1 VRFALAEHDVHAGG
15 ACSRT
20 LRDILSAKL
29 PLVSLRS
36 RGYEMLHARP
46 LSMVDV
52 AVVGAGQTKYGNHP
66 LGLKGMWAEAAS
78 KAFASI
84 DGDFSPN
91 LIEEAFIGSLA
102 FGGSQLGNTAA
113 LLTEHSAMDGVSV
126 RRVENACASSGF
138 AFRDAWMAIKSG
150 QADIVVAGGIEKMN
164 DLTAERRRYWLG
176 VSGDTEW
183 ERLAGLTFP
192 GTYALMA
199 RRYFHEFGAS
209 HDDLVH
215 VSVKNHHHG
224 SLNPMAHIQKEVTFD
239 KAASGFMVA
248 DPLTLYDCCPT
259 SDGASC
265 VVLAADHVV
274 KKLTDTPVWVRG
286 SGAAS
291 DHLALHDRPSVTQ
304 LQATQHA
311 ARKAYTMAGLTPSDI
326 DIAEVHDCFTIA
338 EVMATED
345 LGFARRGEGG
355 VFAREGRGLLNQ
367 GKTTINASGG
377 LKAKG
382 HPLGATGTGQVVEVF
397 KQLRNEVEAERQ
409 VRDASVGLT
418 HNVGG
423 SGATC
428 AVHVFGR
435 DRA

>member
-1 VRFALAEHDVHAGG
+1 MVYAGE

-20 LRDILSAKL
+20 LRVGCPVKTVLFSF
-29 PLVSLRS
+29 SS
-36 RGYEMLHARP
+36 RGYEMLRPRP
-46 LSMVDV
+46 LAMVDV

-78 KAFASI
+78 QAFASI
-84 DGDFSPN
+84 DGDFSPS
-91 LIEEAFIGSLA
+91 IIDEAFIGSLA

-113 LLTEHSAMDGVSV
+113 LLTEHSAMEGVSV

-138 AFRDAWMAIKSG
+138 AFRDAWLAIKSG
-150 QADIVVAGGIEKMN
+150 QADVVVAGGIEKMN

-199 RRYFHEFGAS
+199 RRYFHEYDS
-209 HDDLVH
+209 THDDLVH
-215 VSVKNHHHG
+215 VSVKNHLHG
-224 SLNPMAHIQKEVTFD
+224 SMNPQAHIQKEVDFE
-239 KAASGFMVA
+239 KAANGFMVA

-274 KKLTDTPVWVRG
+274 QKLTDTPVWVRG

-291 DHLALHDRPSVTQ
+291 DHLALHDRPSITQ
-304 LQATQHA
+304 LKATQLA
-311 ARKAYTMAGLTPSDI
+311 SRKAYAMADLSPSNI
-326 DIAEVHDCFTIA
+326 DLAEVHDCFTIA
-338 EVMATED
+338 EVLATED
-345 LGFARRGEGG
+345 LGFAGRGAGG
-355 VFAREGRGLLNQ
+355 RFAREGEGVVNQ
-367 GKTTINASGG
+367 GDTTINASGG

-397 KQLRNEVEAERQ
+397 KQLRQEVGTARQ
-409 VRDASVGLT
+409 VDDAEVGLT

-435 DRA
+435 SRT

>member
-1 VRFALAEHDVHAGG
+1 MLRGDALV
-15 ACSRT
+15 
-20 LRDILSAKL
+20 
-29 PLVSLRS
+29 
-36 RGYEMLHARP
+36 
-46 LSMVDV
+46 MVDV
-52 AVVGAGQTKYGNHP
+52 AVVGAGQTKYGNHS

-78 KAFASI
+78 KAFSSV
-84 DGDFSPN
+84 DGDFQPS
-91 LIEEAFIGSLA
+91 LIDEAFIGSLA

-113 LLTEHSAMDGVSV
+113 LLTEHSDLDGISV

-150 QADIVVAGGIEKMN
+150 QADVVVAGGIEKMN
-164 DLTAERRRYWLG
+164 DLTPERRRYWLG

-199 RRYFHEFGAS
+199 RRYFHEFDAS

-215 VSVKNHHHG
+215 VSVKNHLHG
-224 SLNPMAHIQKEVTFD
+224 STNPLAHIQKEVSFE

-265 VVLAADHVV
+265 VVLAADHVA
-274 KKLTDTPVWVRG
+274 KSLTDTPVWVRG

-291 DHLALHDRPSVTQ
+291 DHLALHDRPSITQ
-304 LQATQHA
+304 LKATQQA
-311 ARKAYTMAGLTPSDI
+311 ANRAYGMAGVVANQI
-326 DIAEVHDCFTIA
+326 DVAEVHDCFTIA
-338 EVMATED
+338 EVLATED
-345 LGFARRGEGG
+345 LGFAMRGEGG
-355 VFAREGRGLLNQ
+355 QFAREGRGVLNQ
-367 GKTTINASGG
+367 GQTTVNVSGG
-377 LKAKG
+377 LKSKG

-397 KQLRNEVEAERQ
+397 KQLRGDAGHSRQ
-409 VRDASVGLT
+409 VRDAEIGLT

>member
-1 VRFALAEHDVHAGG
+1 
-15 ACSRT
+15 
-20 LRDILSAKL
+20 
-29 PLVSLRS
+29 
-36 RGYEMLHARP
+36 
-46 LSMVDV
+46 MVDV
-52 AVVGAGQTKYGNHP
+52 AVVGAGQTKYGNHAS
-66 LGLKGMWAEAAS
+66 GLKGMWAEAAA
-78 KAFASI
+78 KAFASV
-84 DGDFSPN
+84 DGDFEPSV
-91 LIEEAFIGSLA
+91 IDEAFIGSIA

-113 LLTEHSAMDGVSV
+113 LLTEHSAMDGISV

-150 QADIVVAGGIEKMN
+150 QADVVVAGGIEKMN
-164 DLTAERRRYWLG
+164 DLTPERKRYWLG

-199 RRYFHEFGAS
+199 RRYFHEFDAT

-215 VSVKNHHHG
+215 VSVKNHLHG
-224 SLNPMAHIQKEVTFD
+224 SMNADAHIQKEVSFE

-265 VVLAADHVV
+265 VVLAADHVA

-291 DHLALHDRPSVTQ
+291 DHLALHDRPTITQ
-304 LQATQHA
+304 LKATREA
-311 ARKAYTMAGLTPSDI
+311 STKAYAMAGVDARQI
-326 DIAEVHDCFTIA
+326 DLAEVHDCFTIA
-338 EVMATED
+338 EVLATED
-345 LGFARRGEGG
+345 LGLTERGEGG
-355 VFAREGRGLLNQ
+355 VFARNGEGRLNE
-367 GKTTINASGG
+367 GTTTVNASGG
-377 LKAKG
+377 LKSKG

-397 KQLRNEVEAERQ
+397 KQLRGQVSPNRQ
-409 VRDASVGLT
+409 VRDAETALT

>member
-1 VRFALAEHDVHAGG
+1 MLPMVALV
-15 ACSRT
+15 
-20 LRDILSAKL
+20 
-29 PLVSLRS
+29 
-36 RGYEMLHARP
+36 
-46 LSMVDV
+46 MVDV
-52 AVVGAGQTKYGNHP
+52 AVVGAGQTRYGNHD
-66 LGLKGMWAEAAS
+66 LGLKGMWAEAARR
-78 KAFASI
+78 AFASV
-84 DGDFSPN
+84 DGDFDTTMVD
-91 LIEEAFIGSLA
+91 EAYIGSLA
-102 FGGSQLGNTAA
+102 FGGAQLGNTAA
-113 LLTEHSAMDGVSV
+113 LLTEHSDMEGVPV

-150 QADIVVAGGIEKMN
+150 QADVVVAGGIEKMN
-164 DLTAERRRYWLG
+164 DLTPERRRYWLG

-199 RRYFHEFGAS
+199 RRYFHEFDAT

-215 VSVKNHHHG
+215 VSVKNHLHG
-224 SLNPMAHIQKEVTFD
+224 SLNPLAHIQKEVAFE

-265 VVLAADHVV
+265 VVLAADHVA
-274 KKLTDTPVWVRG
+274 KRMTDTPVWVRG

-291 DHLALHDRPSVTQ
+291 DHLALHDRPSITQ
-304 LQATQHA
+304 LKATQTA
-311 ARKAYTMAGLTPSDI
+311 GRKAYEMANLTPRDI
-326 DIAEVHDCFTIA
+326 DLAEVHDCFTIA
-338 EVMATED
+338 EVLATED
-345 LGFARRGEGG
+345 LGFAQRGEGG
-355 VFAREGRGLLNQ
+355 RFAREGQGIINQ
-367 GKTTINASGG
+367 GSVAVNASGG
-377 LKAKG
+377 LKSKG

-397 KQLRNEVEAERQ
+397 KQLRGQVESQRQVKEAE
-409 VRDASVGLT
+409 VGLT

-435 DRA
+435 DRT

>member
-1 VRFALAEHDVHAGG
+1 MLPMVALV
-15 ACSRT
+15 
-20 LRDILSAKL
+20 
-29 PLVSLRS
+29 
-36 RGYEMLHARP
+36 
-46 LSMVDV
+46 MVDV
-52 AVVGAGQTKYGNHP
+52 AVVGAGQTRYGNHD
-66 LGLKGMWAEAAS
+66 LGLKGMWAEAARR
-78 KAFASI
+78 AFASV
-84 DGDFSPN
+84 DGDFDATMVD
-91 LIEEAFIGSLA
+91 EAYIGSLA
-102 FGGSQLGNTAA
+102 FGGAQLGNTAA
-113 LLTEHSAMDGVSV
+113 LLTEHSDMEGVPV

-164 DLTAERRRYWLG
+164 DLTPERRRYWLG

-199 RRYFHEFGAS
+199 RRYFHEFDAT

-215 VSVKNHHHG
+215 VSVKNHLHG
-224 SLNPMAHIQKEVTFD
+224 SLNPLAHIQKKVAFE
-239 KAASGFMVA
+239 KAASGIMVA

-265 VVLAADHVV
+265 VVLAADHVA
-274 KKLTDTPVWVRG
+274 KRMTDTPVWVRG

-291 DHLALHDRPSVTQ
+291 DHLALHDRPSITQ
-304 LQATQHA
+304 LKATQTA
-311 ARKAYTMAGLTPSDI
+311 GRKAYEMANLTPRDI
-326 DIAEVHDCFTIA
+326 DLAEVHDCFTIA
-338 EVMATED
+338 EVLATED
-345 LGFARRGEGG
+345 LGFAQRGEGG
-355 VFAREGRGLLNQ
+355 RFAREGQGIINQ
-367 GKTTINASGG
+367 GSVAVNASGG
-377 LKAKG
+377 LKSKG

-397 KQLRNEVEAERQ
+397 KQLRGQVESQRQVKEAE
-409 VRDASVGLT
+409 VGLT

-435 DRA
+435 DRK

>member
-1 VRFALAEHDVHAGG
+1 MPLPRAL
-15 ACSRT
+15 T
-20 LRDILSAKL
+20 
-29 PLVSLRS
+29 
-36 RGYEMLHARP
+36 
-46 LSMVDV
+46 MVDV

-66 LGLKGMWAEAAS
+66 QGLKGMWAEAAS
-78 KAFASI
+78 HAFSSI
-84 DGDFSPN
+84 DGDFEPS
-91 LIEEAFIGSLA
+91 LIDEAFIGSLA
-102 FGGSQLGNTAA
+102 FGGAQLGNTAA

-150 QADIVVAGGIEKMN
+150 QADVVVAGGIEKMN
-164 DLTAERRRYWLG
+164 DLTPERRRYWLG

-199 RRYFHEFGAS
+199 RRYFHEHDS
-209 HDDLVH
+209 NHDDLVH
-215 VSVKNHHHG
+215 VSVKNHFHG
-224 SLNPMAHIQKEVTFD
+224 SMNPMAHIQKEVSFE
-239 KAASGFMVA
+239 KAAGGFMVA

-265 VVLAADHVV
+265 VVLAADHVA
-274 KKLTDTPVWVRG
+274 KRLTDTPVWVRG

-291 DHLALHDRPSVTQ
+291 DHLALHDRPSITQ
-304 LQATQHA
+304 LRATQQA
-311 ARKAYTMAGLTPSDI
+311 SAKAYDMAGVQANDI
-326 DIAEVHDCFTIA
+326 HVAEVHDCFTIA
-338 EVMATED
+338 EVLATED
-345 LGFARRGEGG
+345 LGFASQGTGG
-355 VFAREGRGLLNQ
+355 RFAREGRGIINQ
-367 GKTTINASGG
+367 GDTTINASGG

-397 KQLRNEVEAERQ
+397 KQLRGEVGNERQ
-409 VRDASVGLT
+409 VRDASLGLT

-435 DRA
+435 DRS